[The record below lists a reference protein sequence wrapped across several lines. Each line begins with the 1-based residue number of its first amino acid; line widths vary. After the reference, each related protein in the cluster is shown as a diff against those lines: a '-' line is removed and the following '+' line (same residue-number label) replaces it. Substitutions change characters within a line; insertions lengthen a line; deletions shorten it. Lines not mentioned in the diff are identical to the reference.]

1 MRKEVPIIILLLIF
15 FGGCCSYQELVPKVK
30 MECLSNG
37 LIIFNQD
44 GIYYIPKDSCC
55 FIQESDK
62 DIDGLILKNRI
73 CADTIRCYEYEDMER
88 LKAVKYYYRY
98 APNVGQRTVP
108 GVNDDTYFIKRN
120 SCYMLFARIR
130 MYSYGEI
137 DKRLDRIYPWV
148 VSIAGQNIR
157 ANFVDGRRVFFDIE
171 HTESIDSIQL
181 ADFLKKLK
189 SAD

>member
-1 MRKEVPIIILLLIF
+1 
-15 FGGCCSYQELVPKVK
+15 

-98 APNVGQRTVP
+98 APSVGQRTVP

-137 DKRLDRIYPWV
+137 DKRLDRIYPLV

-181 ADFLKKLK
+181 ADFLKKMK
-189 SAD
+189 